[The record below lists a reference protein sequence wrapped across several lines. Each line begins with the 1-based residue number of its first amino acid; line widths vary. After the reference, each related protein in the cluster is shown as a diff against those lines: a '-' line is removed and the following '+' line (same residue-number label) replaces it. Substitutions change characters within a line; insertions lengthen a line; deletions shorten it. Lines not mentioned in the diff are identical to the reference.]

1 MALISSMLALT
12 KCSSSPALII
22 RAPIHPPLLEMV
34 VVLIRLDSKDGGGS
48 RRGVAADRK
57 VAAMQLES
65 QEGLG

>member
-1 MALISSMLALT
+1 MLALT
-12 KCSSSPALII
+12 KCSSSPALI
-22 RAPIHPPLLEMV
+22 RAPIHPPLLEREMV